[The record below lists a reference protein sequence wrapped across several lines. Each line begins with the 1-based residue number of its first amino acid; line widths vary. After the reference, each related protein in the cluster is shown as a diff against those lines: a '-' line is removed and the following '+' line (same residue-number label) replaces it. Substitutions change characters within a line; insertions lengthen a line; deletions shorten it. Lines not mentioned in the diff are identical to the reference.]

1 MILKRRPETLD
12 DYIVNLR
19 LLPWM
24 LSFHCLFI
32 DITTKKRIIV
42 SENPKFKERCK
53 FCTVVPE
60 VSSLV
65 CIPVCSTLLFLG
77 DTLNPSFNS
86 PLCYKWNPTSW
97 YLEYRPGTPTAET
110 PPKFLKWRRYIQQW
124 SSGLIST
131 QPYHRILNLE
141 NIKSCK

>member
-1 MILKRRPETLD
+1 MKRRPETHD
-12 DYIVNLR
+12 NYIVNLR

-24 LSFHCLFI
+24 LSFNGLLI
-32 DITTKKRIIV
+32 DITTKNRLQFQWILNLRKTTY
-42 SENPKFKERCK
+42 K
-53 FCTVVPE
+53 FCAVVPE
-60 VSSLV
+60 VSSFV
-65 CIPVCSTLLFLG
+65 CIPVCLILMFLG
-77 DTLNPSFNS
+77 DTPNASFNS

-97 YLEYRPGTPTAET
+97 YLEYRPGTPTAEN